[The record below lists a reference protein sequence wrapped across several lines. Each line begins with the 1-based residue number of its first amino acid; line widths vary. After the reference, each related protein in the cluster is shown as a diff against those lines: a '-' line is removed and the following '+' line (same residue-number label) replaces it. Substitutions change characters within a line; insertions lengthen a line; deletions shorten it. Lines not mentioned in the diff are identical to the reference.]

1 MILILLLA
9 AMAVSEDTS
18 VRATCLPVEGDRI
31 AIGDI
36 PGFSGTESIG
46 FAPAPGAQRRFSVG
60 ELRRIAERKGI
71 DAATIEPVCFE
82 RPLFALTEEQVRA
95 ALRESLPQ
103 DAALEVIEFSNSKVP
118 KGALEFPKPIHL
130 FDPIKGNYELFSVGV
145 SIILN
150 IMGTLPFSSLAWITQ

>member
-18 VRATCLPVEGDRI
+18 VRAMCLPVEGDRI
-31 AIGDI
+31 VIGDI

-82 RPLFALTEEQVRA
+82 RPLFALTEERVRA

-118 KGALEFPKPIHL
+118 KGALEFPRAGLAHAIW
-130 FDPIKGNYELFSVGV
+130 KGRVKYGAAQSVPV
-145 SIILN
+145 W
-150 IMGTLPFSSLAWITQ
+150 AKVRVWISRPVAVAM